1 MEKKEKTTEKAQ
13 KKTVKREKT
22 VGKIT
27 SSGQEKVENI
37 ALRAQAK
44 AEQASGGLPSA
55 EKTEKMEKS
64 VKSVKETP
72 KSHSAPS
79 KSAPK
84 TAHKTALNAVMVGEN
99 SRLEKKTEWEIQ
111 ARKQEEDKKQK
122 RVIAALKKE
131 EEKAKKQA
139 KRAEKKA
146 ERAKLRAAAKERREE
161 RLKLRRQK
169 AEEERKKRLEKM
181 KETKAAIEK
190 KRAERAQ
197 KAALIQKETHEDRVA
212 RLKAEREAK
221 RAAQAKRLAEEKQKR
236 QERRAAKAQN
246 RAQKQAE
253 KRRERENGREK
264 NRTPGFG
271 GWLAAVISLGALSL
285 ALASVVTVGAID
297 MRAMGRTAMS
307 GYRANLY
314 ELVGIVDEVD
324 ADLNKA
330 RVSATPTGQS
340 LILTDLVVQARLAE
354 SNLEKFPVDME
365 SELRLTEFLN
375 RTANEAE
382 RMLSKLR
389 LGEPLSEK
397 DIQTIEY
404 LYAINRG
411 VKEELN
417 GLVGKLSDDT
427 MSAFIKEKA
436 DNAIFESFQKLEN
449 IATGEGMEKQPP
461 RPQPRQEK
469 KDGNSQPNEITVEEG
484 KEACAR
490 YFKDYGIVKIEEAGE
505 TTSGRLDTLNF
516 FLTDGQERQYFAQIS
531 KSDGALVEFDF
542 YEKCTEKRLDTE
554 RAKEVA
560 ERYLQ
565 ALGYRDMTAV
575 WVNEGG
581 LQATFLFAYDAD
593 GTVYYPD
600 TVQVKVCQEKGIVI
614 GLNARA
620 YLIHHRARQTDE
632 TVISLASA
640 REKISDK
647 LTVES
652 VTLAVIPTRGRGERT
667 TYEFLCSYDG
677 NLYFV
682 YLDARTGEEVDILG
696 ADELTEGRRLY

>member
-1 MEKKEKTTEKAQ
+1 MEKKEKTTAKAQ

-22 VGKIT
+22 VEKIT

-55 EKTEKMEKS
+55 EKTEKA

-72 KSHSAPS
+72 KSHSASS
-79 KSAPK
+79 KSA
-84 TAHKTALNAVMVGEN
+84 TKTALNADMVGGN
-99 SRLEKKTEWEIQ
+99 SALEEKSEREAK

-236 QERRAAKAQN
+236 QDRRAAKAQN

-516 FLTDGQERQYFAQIS
+516 FLTDGQARQYFAQIS

-554 RAKEVA
+554 RAKEIA

-581 LQATFLFAYDAD
+581 LQATFLFAYDTD

-632 TVISLASA
+632 NVISLASA